1 MRARHSPEDPAPGL
15 QRWLAE
21 HDPLVLVA
29 DRNPVLET
37 LGHDPRSPAAEAGW
51 LHRLGPAAMCAHRR
65 IVSLLEVVGDGHA
78 VPLAGLAADLGLPGG
93 TGQNTK
99 IVRTLARLVHY
110 GIAIPRGDSLA
121 VSLALP
127 PSRRLPD
134 RLEDRLIPP
143 ATELPPQGACGL
155 RPVAEHAPEITR
167 EVWR

>member
-1 MRARHSPEDPAPGL
+1 MRGRRSPEDPAHNL

-37 LGHDPRSPAAEAGW
+37 LGHDPRSPAAEAAW
-51 LHRLGPAAMCAHRR
+51 LNRLGPAAMCAHRR

-99 IVRTLARLVHY
+99 IIRTLDRLARY
-110 GIAIPRGDSLA
+110 GIATPRGDSLA
-121 VSLALP
+121 VALALP
-127 PSRRLPD
+127 PTRRLRQ
-134 RLEDRLIPP
+134 RLEDTLVPP
-143 ATELPPQGACGL
+143 ATELPPRGACGL
-155 RPVAEHAPEITR
+155 RPVAEHVPEMTR
-167 EVWR
+167 EVSW

>member
-1 MRARHSPEDPAPGL
+1 MRGRRSPEDPAPSL

-51 LHRLGPAAMCAHRR
+51 LNRLGPAAMCAHRR

-99 IVRTLARLVHY
+99 IIRTLDRLARY
-110 GIAIPRGDSLA
+110 GIATPRADSLA
-121 VSLALP
+121 VALALP
-127 PSRRLPD
+127 PTRRLRQ
-134 RLEDRLIPP
+134 RLEDTLIPP
-143 ATELPPQGACGL
+143 ATELPPRGACGL
-155 RPVAEHAPEITR
+155 RPVAEHAPEMTR
-167 EVWR
+167 EVSW